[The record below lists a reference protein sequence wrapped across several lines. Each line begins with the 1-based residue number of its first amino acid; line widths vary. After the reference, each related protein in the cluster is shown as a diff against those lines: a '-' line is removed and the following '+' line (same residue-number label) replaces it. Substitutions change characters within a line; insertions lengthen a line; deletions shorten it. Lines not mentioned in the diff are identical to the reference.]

1 MTYPITGIQ
10 KGLGPSDDPLRKV
23 PLRREIDEWW
33 QSSNLVD
40 VDQKTLFILAL
51 DYFQKMDPETML
63 SYFQVAGE
71 LFSSGPSCHC
81 LLVI

>member
-10 KGLGPSDDPLRKV
+10 KGLGPSHDPLRKV

-33 QSSNLVD
+33 QSSDLVN
-40 VDQKTLFILAL
+40 VNQKTLFILAL
-51 DYFQKMDPETML
+51 DHFQKMDPETML

-71 LFSSGPSCHC
+71 LFSLGPSCHYI
-81 LLVI
+81 LVI